1 MAKKYAIFTMDM
13 EEFSDTGCVR
23 ESGYPVQDEMLDG
36 VDEYIRLLDKHGIK
50 ATLFTVCR
58 AADAVKAKMHQ
69 YVVRGHKI
77 ALHGYDHQAPLTMS
91 NQQFRENIRQAK
103 EKLEREF
110 GVEILGYR
118 APFFSMDN
126 ERLDI
131 LKELGFRYDSSWMD
145 FSQLP
150 NKKHID
156 ISGFTQILKYV
167 FYKNDFF
174 EFGIPC
180 QKIFNHNFPI
190 SGGGYVRLGVW
201 PFIRG
206 LINQYIAENDYYV
219 FYLHPFELSQQ
230 KVPQIKNLKL
240 YDQYYLSHGLHN
252 YRMKIDMIIV
262 MLKKMGFEFVTFE
275 EYMHLLQPASL

>member
-50 ATLFTVCR
+50 ATLFTVCH
-58 AADAVKAKMHQ
+58 AVDAVKTKMHQ
-69 YVVRGHKI
+69 YVARGHKI

-91 NQQFRENIRQAK
+91 NQQFRENILCAK
-103 EKLEREF
+103 EKLEKEF

-131 LKELGFRYDSSWMD
+131 LRELGFRYDSSWMD

-150 NKKHID
+150 NEKHID
-156 ISGFTQILKYV
+156 ISGFTRLLKNV
-167 FYKNDFF
+167 FYKNGFF

-230 KVPQIKNLKL
+230 KVPQIKNLKPH
-240 YDQYYLSHGLHN
+240 DQYYLSHGLHN

-275 EYMHLLQPASL
+275 DYMHLVQPVSL

>member
-23 ESGYPVQDEMLDG
+23 ESGYPVQNEMLDG
-36 VDEYIRLLDKHGIK
+36 VDEYIRLLDRHGIK
-50 ATLFTVCR
+50 ATLFTVCH
-58 AADAVKAKMHQ
+58 AVDAVKTKMHQ
-69 YVVRGHKI
+69 YVARGHKI
-77 ALHGYDHQAPLTMS
+77 ALHGFDHQAPLTMS

-103 EKLEREF
+103 EKLEKEF

-150 NKKHID
+150 HKKHID
-156 ISGFTQILKYV
+156 ISDFTQILKNV
-167 FYKNDFF
+167 FYKNGFF

-190 SGGGYVRLGVW
+190 SGGGYVRLGAW

-230 KVPQIKNLKL
+230 KIPQIKNLKPH
-240 YDQYYLSHGLHN
+240 DQYYLSHGLRN

-275 EYMHLLQPASL
+275 EYMHLVQPVSL